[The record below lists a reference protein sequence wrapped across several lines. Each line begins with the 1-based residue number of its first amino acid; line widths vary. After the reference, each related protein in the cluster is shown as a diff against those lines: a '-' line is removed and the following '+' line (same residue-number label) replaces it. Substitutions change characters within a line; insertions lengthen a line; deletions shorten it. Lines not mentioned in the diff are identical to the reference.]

1 MSTQEFKLNSGF
13 TYLVILAV
21 LVALG
26 VAGRLLPHPPNFTP
40 MAAIALFAGF
50 IFVKR
55 YMSVIA
61 VVSVM
66 LLTDYFAFGF
76 LSPDWFASKSMW
88 VVYLALLFPI
98 VFRSFLQKKLG
109 VLRIA
114 GAALASSTVFFLAT
128 NFAVWA
134 FSPMYDLAGE
144 KTWSGLML
152 CYTMAIPF
160 FQNTI
165 AGDLMWS
172 GVIFGAYFAVRNFS
186 NLQVLTEK
194 NNVLYSAN

>member
-1 MSTQEFKLNSGF
+1 MSTQEHKLNSGF

-21 LVALG
+21 LIALG

-50 IFVKR
+50 IFMKK
-55 YMSVIA
+55 YMA
-61 VVSVM
+61 VVAVVAVM
-66 LLTDYFAFGF
+66 LLTDYFAFGY
-76 LSPDWFASKSMW
+76 LSPDWFASKSMM

-98 VFRSFLQKKLG
+98 VFRGFLQKKLG

-114 GAALASSTVFFLAT
+114 GAALASSTVFFVAT
-128 NFAVWA
+128 NFAVWV
-134 FSPMYDLAGE
+134 FSPMYEQTWAG
-144 KTWSGLML
+144 LVL

-165 AGDLMWS
+165 AGDMMWS
-172 GVIFGAYFAVRNFS
+172 GIVFGSYFALRHFS
-186 NLQVLTEK
+186 KLRVLTEK
-194 NNVLYSAN
+194 NDVLYTAN

>member
-1 MSTQEFKLNSGF
+1 MVNQEQKLNSSF
-13 TYLVILAV
+13 SYLVILAV
-21 LVALG
+21 LIVLG

-50 IFVKR
+50 IFIKR
-55 YMSVIA
+55 YMAVVA
-61 VVSVM
+61 VVSTM
-66 LLTDYFAFGF
+66 ILCDYFAFGS
-76 LSPDWFASKSMW
+76 LSVSWFGSKSMF

-98 VFRSFLQKKLG
+98 VFKNLLQKKLG
-109 VLRIA
+109 VLRIF

-134 FSPMYDLAGE
+134 FSPMYE
-144 KTWSGLML
+144 KTLEGLVL

-165 AGDLMWS
+165 AGDLIWS
-172 GVIFGAYFAVRNFS
+172 GVIFGTYLALRNYS
-186 NLQVLTEK
+186 NLQIFKQKDTLIFH
-194 NNVLYSAN
+194 

>member
-1 MSTQEFKLNSGF
+1 MMDNQEYKLNSSF
-13 TYLVILAV
+13 SYLVILAV
-21 LVALG
+21 LIALG

-55 YMSVIA
+55 YMA
-61 VVSVM
+61 VVAVVVTM
-66 LLTDYFAFGF
+66 LLCDYFAFGS
-76 LSPDWFASKSMW
+76 LSAEWFGSKSMF
-88 VVYLALLFPI
+88 VVYFALLFPI
-98 VFRSFLQKKLG
+98 VFKNFLQKKLG

-114 GAALASSTVFFLAT
+114 GAALASSSVFFIAT

-134 FSPMYDLAGE
+134 LSPMYS
-144 KTWSGLML
+144 KTFEGFIL

-165 AGDLMWS
+165 AGDLIWS
-172 GVIFGAYFAVRNFS
+172 GAIFGTYLGLRNYS
-186 NLQVLTEK
+186 NLQILNQK
-194 NNVLYSAN
+194 DSIIF

>member
-1 MSTQEFKLNSGF
+1 MDNPDYKLNSSF
-13 TYLVILAV
+13 SYLVILAV
-21 LVALG
+21 LIALG

-55 YMSVIA
+55 YMAMVAVI
-61 VVSVM
+61 VTM
-66 LLTDYFAFGF
+66 LLCDYFAFGT
-76 LSPDWFASKSMW
+76 LSAGWFGSKSMF

-98 VFRSFLQKKLG
+98 VFKSFLQKKLG

-114 GAALASSTVFFLAT
+114 GAALVSSSVFFVAT

-134 FSPMYDLAGE
+134 FSPMYA
-144 KTWSGLML
+144 KTFDGLVL

-165 AGDLMWS
+165 AGDLIWS
-172 GVIFGAYFAVRNFS
+172 GAIFGAYLALRNYS
-186 NLQVLTEK
+186 NLQIFNQKDSLIF
-194 NNVLYSAN
+194 N

>member
-1 MSTQEFKLNSGF
+1 MNTQNHKLNSGF

-21 LVALG
+21 LIVVG

-50 IFVKR
+50 IFAKR

-61 VVSVM
+61 VVSAM
-66 LLTDYFAFGF
+66 LLTDYFAFGY
-76 LSPDWFASKSMW
+76 LSPDWFASKSMA

-98 VFRSFLQKKLG
+98 VFRGFLQKKLG

-114 GAALASSTVFFLAT
+114 GAALASSTVFFIAT

-134 FSPMYDLAGE
+134 FSPMYE
-144 KTWSGLML
+144 KTFAGLVL
-152 CYTMAIPF
+152 CYTMAVPF

-165 AGDLMWS
+165 AGDMMWS
-172 GVIFGAYFAVRNFS
+172 GIIFGAYFALRNYANVS
-186 NLQVLTEK
+186 ALTSK
-194 NNVLYSAN
+194 NAVIFSAN

>member
-1 MSTQEFKLNSGF
+1 MSTQEHKLNSGF

-21 LVALG
+21 LIALG

-50 IFVKR
+50 IFMKK
-55 YMSVIA
+55 YMA
-61 VVSVM
+61 VVAVVAVM
-66 LLTDYFAFGF
+66 LLTDYFAFGY
-76 LSPDWFASKSMW
+76 LSPDWFASKSMM

-98 VFRSFLQKKLG
+98 VFRGFLQKKLG

-114 GAALASSTVFFLAT
+114 GAALASSTVFFVAT
-128 NFAVWA
+128 NFAVWV
-134 FSPMYDLAGE
+134 FSPMYE
-144 KTWSGLML
+144 KTWAGLVL

-165 AGDLMWS
+165 AGDMMWS
-172 GVIFGAYFAVRNFS
+172 GIVFGSYFALRHFS
-186 NLQVLTEK
+186 KLRVLTEK
-194 NNVLYSAN
+194 NDVLYTAI